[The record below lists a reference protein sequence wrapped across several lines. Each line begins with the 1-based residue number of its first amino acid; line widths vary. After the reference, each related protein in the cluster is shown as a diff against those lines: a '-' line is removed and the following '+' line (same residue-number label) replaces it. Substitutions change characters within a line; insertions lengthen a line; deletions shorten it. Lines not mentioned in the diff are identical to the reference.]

1 MIDLAAYQDA
11 FAAALLADVPVGRAS
26 PGIAHL
32 VRQPGFAVYRNTV
45 MKGCV
50 DALQANFPTVERL
63 VGEEWFRAA
72 AAVFVRTRL
81 PTQPSL
87 LSYGEGFPAF
97 LGSFEP
103 AREIPYLAAV
113 AQVDRWWTEA
123 HAAADAPLL
132 DAAHLAALSP
142 DAMASRALAVHPAAR
157 WGWSD
162 DWPIYTLWVRDREAG
177 AADDVLI
184 DWTGEGVLVTRA
196 VGPVAVEALGRGGV
210 ALLDACAAGS
220 SIDVAVGAALEA
232 QPDSDIAAL
241 VYRLLCAGA
250 FRGVRTIKRGK
261 DNVHERATD

>member
-11 FAAALLADVPVGRAS
+11 FAAALLADVPVERAS
-26 PGIAHL
+26 PEIAHL
-32 VRQPGFAVYRNTV
+32 MRQPGFAVYRNTV
-45 MKGCV
+45 VKGCI
-50 DALQANFPTVERL
+50 DALQANYPTVERL

-72 AAVFVRTRL
+72 AAVFVRRWL

-87 LSYGEGFPAF
+87 LSYGAGLPTF
-97 LGSFEP
+97 LESFEP
-103 AREIPYLAAV
+103 AREVPYLAAV
-113 AQVDRWWTEA
+113 ARVDRWWTEA

-142 DAMASRALAVHPAAR
+142 HAMALRALAVHPAAR

-162 DWPIYTLWVRDREAG
+162 RWPIHTLWVRNREGG
-177 AADDVLI
+177 AADDDVLI

-220 SIDVAVGAALEA
+220 SIDVAIGTALEA
-232 QPDSDIAAL
+232 QPDSDIAVL
-241 VYRLLCAGA
+241 VYRLLRAGA
-250 FRGVRTIKRGK
+250 FSGVRTIAKEE
-261 DNVHERATD
+261 VHELATD